1 MNAPDTR
8 PTAAAGDSATLETG
22 PDHQLEQLQ
31 EPETLAKVLP
41 ADTGPLVSSWWTC
54 GICGYSKPGGPPSG
68 CFAEANLL
76 PPDLV
81 VDGCPL
87 GKPSL

>member
-41 ADTGPLVSSWWTC
+41 AGGPLLGREMCPLCEHAPAKPRDNPFRPCRTC
-54 GICGYSKPGGPPSG
+54 GYRAP
-68 CFAEANLL
+68 
-76 PPDLV
+76 
-81 VDGCPL
+81 
-87 GKPSL
+87 

>member
-1 MNAPDTR
+1 MTAPDLR
-8 PTAAAGDSATLETG
+8 PSDDPSAAATMETG
-22 PDHQLEQLQ
+22 PEHQLAQLQ

-41 ADTGPLVSSWWTC
+41 AGGPLVSSWWTC
-54 GICGYSKPGGPPSG
+54 SICGYSKPGGPPSG

-76 PPDLV
+76 PPDLI

-87 GKPSL
+87 GKPAL